1 MTATSLEFDRPP
13 ELSAT
18 VPPEERGISRDG
30 VRLLVSDP
38 SGDRHAHFL
47 DLPSLLDPGDVLVV
61 NESATLPAS
70 LPARGPVG
78 DFLLNF
84 STNYGNGIWV
94 AEPRWSFD
102 RPGPLPIPTGS
113 SLTVAGLPARALVPF
128 PGLDR
133 LWFLH
138 VEGDLD
144 ERMRNVGSPIRY
156 GYTKGPFPLSSYQT
170 VFARVPGSAEMPSA
184 GRPFSPRLLDRL
196 TARGIR
202 VAPVLLHA
210 GVSSLEFESVPSN
223 FDRLYPEPFE
233 VPASTVAAIEEAH
246 RRCRR
251 VVAVG
256 TTVVRALESA
266 GMSGRLRPMRGFT
279 QLAISPA
286 RPIRTIDG
294 LLTGL
299 HDSRTSHLL
308 LLYAVT
314 GEARIRQAY
323 EEAIRS
329 RYLWHEF
336 GDSHLIWAA

>member
-1 MTATSLEFDRPP
+1 MTATSLEFHRPP

-18 VPPEERGISRDG
+18 APPEERGIDRDG
-30 VRLLVSDP
+30 VRLLVSEL
-38 SGDRHAHFL
+38 SGDRHAQFF
-47 DLPSLLDPGDVLVV
+47 DLPSLLDPGDLLVV
-61 NESATLPAS
+61 NESATVAAS
-70 LPARGPVG
+70 LPARGSIG

-84 STNYGNGIWV
+84 STDYGHGIWV

-102 RPGPLPIPTGS
+102 RPGPLPIQPGT
-113 SLTVAGLPARALVPF
+113 SLSVAGLPARALGPF

-144 ERMRNVGSPIRY
+144 ERMRNVGTPIRY
-156 GYTKGPFPLSSYQT
+156 GYTSHPFPLSSYQT

-196 TARGIR
+196 RARGIR
-202 VAPVLLHA
+202 IAPVLLHT
-210 GVSSLEFESVPSN
+210 GVSSLEFESVPAS

-233 VPASTVAAIEEAH
+233 VPAATVAAIEEAH
-246 RRCRR
+246 RHCRR

-256 TTVVRALESA
+256 TTVIRALESA
-266 GMSGRLRPMRGFT
+266 WNSGGLRPRRGFT

-286 RPIRTIDG
+286 RPVRSVDG

-308 LLYAVT
+308 LLFAVA

-323 EEAIRS
+323 QEAIRS

-336 GDSHLIWAA
+336 GDSHLIWAT

>member
-1 MTATSLEFDRPP
+1 MTATSLEFLRPP

-18 VPPEERGISRDG
+18 VPPEERGIDRDE
-30 VRLLVSDP
+30 VRLLVSDL
-38 SGDRHAHFL
+38 SGDRHSRFL

-70 LPARGPVG
+70 LPARGPLG
-78 DFLLNF
+78 DFLLNL
-84 STNYGNGIWV
+84 STNYGHGIWV

-102 RPGPLPIPTGS
+102 RPGPLPILPGT
-113 SLTVAGLPARALVPF
+113 SLSVAGLPARALGPF

-144 ERMRNVGSPIRY
+144 ERMRNVGVPIRY
-156 GYTKGPFPLSSYQT
+156 GYTEHPFPLSTYQT

-184 GRPFSPRLLDRL
+184 GRPFSRRLLDRL
-196 TARGIR
+196 VARGIQ

-210 GVSSLEFESVPSN
+210 GVSSLEFESVRSN
-223 FDRLYPEPFE
+223 FDRIYPEPFE
-233 VPASTVAAIEEAH
+233 VPPATIAAIEEAH
-246 RRCRR
+246 RHCRR

-256 TTVVRALESA
+256 TTVIRALESA
-266 GMSGRLRPMRGFT
+266 WTSGGFRPMRGFT
-279 QLAISPA
+279 QLAIAPG

-299 HDSRTSHLL
+299 HDPRTSHLL
-308 LLYAVT
+308 LLYAVA

-323 EEAIRS
+323 EEAIRA